1 LCNLRLPAKTR
12 FLAHHHKENKTH
24 MAENT
29 PFDLLLKGG
38 HVIDPANDIDAQM
51 DVGIAGDQITR
62 VAVDIPANEATQV
75 VDVSGYTVTPG
86 IIDMHTHVYT
96 FGPASNAYV
105 GAMDADAHLLASG
118 VTTTVDAGTAGWK
131 HWTDFKARDIDG
143 STVRILAFLN
153 IASEGMVNQATEQDP
168 SEFHPE
174 IVAALVKA
182 YPDVLV
188 GVKAAHYWTRQPWD
202 DAHPPWASVD
212 SAVQAGE
219 LCGKPVMVDFY
230 PRPPERPYPDLLLE
244 HLRPGDIHTH
254 VYARHFPILDEEG
267 RVQEYM
273 FRARERGVILDMG
286 HGAGSFWFRQGVPAL
301 KGGFPPDSIS
311 TDLHMANIN
320 GPVVSMSTT
329 MSKCL
334 IMGMPLQEVIY
345 RSTVTPAREIGH
357 PELGTLSVGT
367 EADVAVFQVLEGK
380 FGYSDCGRAR
390 MTGDKKLDCVM
401 TLRAGKIVYDPTGL
415 SMPEW
420 PEAPAP
426 YWKTPTVRA

>member
-1 LCNLRLPAKTR
+1 
-12 FLAHHHKENKTH
+12 
-24 MAENT
+24 MAENI
-29 PFDLLLKGG
+29 PLDLLLKGG
-38 HVIDPANDIDAQM
+38 HVIDPANGMDAQM
-51 DVGIAGDQITR
+51 DVGITDGRIARI
-62 VAVDIPANEATQV
+62 AADIPASEAAHV
-75 VDVSGYTVTPG
+75 VDVSGHTVTPG

-96 FGPASNAYV
+96 FAPASNAYV

-131 HWTDFKARDIDG
+131 HWTDFKERNIDG
-143 STVRILAFLN
+143 AKVRILAFLN
-153 IASEGMVNQATEQDP
+153 IAREGMVNQASEQDP
-168 SEFHPE
+168 SEFHPG
-174 IVAALVKA
+174 IVAAMVKA
-182 YPDVLV
+182 YPDLLV

-212 SAVQAGE
+212 SAVEAGE

-230 PRPPERPYPDLLLE
+230 PRPPERPYPELLLQR
-244 HLRPGDIHTH
+244 LRPGDIHTH

-267 RVQEYM
+267 HVQDYM
-273 FRARERGVILDMG
+273 FQARERGVILDMG

-301 KGGFPPDSIS
+301 KGAFPPDSIS

-320 GPVVSMSTT
+320 GPVVSMATT

-357 PELGTLSVGT
+357 PELGTLSVGA
-367 EADVAVFQVLEGK
+367 EADVAVFRVLEGT

-401 TLRAGKIVYDPTGL
+401 TVRAGEIVYDPTGR

-420 PEAPAP
+420 PDAPAP
-426 YWKTPTVRA
+426 YWETPTVRP

>member
-1 LCNLRLPAKTR
+1 
-12 FLAHHHKENKTH
+12 

-38 HVIDPANDIDAQM
+38 HVIDPANGVDAQM
-51 DVGIAGDQITR
+51 DVAIAGRPESACKIAH
-62 VAVDIPANEATQV
+62 VAADIPASEATQV
-75 VDVSGYTVTPG
+75 VDVSGHTVTPG

-96 FGPASNAYV
+96 FAPASDAYV
-105 GAMDADAHLLASG
+105 GAMEADAHLLASG

-131 HWTDFKARDIDG
+131 HWTDFKERNIDG
-143 STVRILAFLN
+143 AKVRILAFLN
-153 IASEGMVNQATEQDP
+153 IASEGMVNKTSEQDP

-174 IVAALVKA
+174 IVAAMVKA

-188 GVKAAHYWTRQPWD
+188 GVKAAHYWTREPWD

-212 SAVQAGE
+212 SAVEAGE
-219 LCGKPVMVDFY
+219 LCGKPVMVDFW
-230 PRPPERPYPDLLLE
+230 PRPPERPYPALLLE

-254 VYARHFPILDEEG
+254 VYARHFPILDEG
-267 RVQEYM
+267 GHVQNYM
-273 FRARERGVILDMG
+273 FQARERGVILDMG

-311 TDLHMANIN
+311 TDLHMGNIN
-320 GPVVSMSTT
+320 GPVVSMATT

-357 PELGTLSVGT
+357 PELGTLSVGA
-367 EADVAVFQVLEGK
+367 EADVAVFRVLEGT

-390 MTGDKKLDCVM
+390 MTGDKKLDCVL
-401 TLRAGKIVYDPTGL
+401 TVRAGKIVYDPTGL

-420 PEAPAP
+420 PDAPAS
-426 YWKTPTVRA
+426 YWETPTVRP